1 MRVLLTGGA
10 GFIGHHIVEHILKK
24 TDWEIV
30 LLDRLDLSGNLNR
43 VADVMKS
50 NVGKYQKRLQ
60 WVYHDF
66 RAPIS
71 QLTARSIGD
80 ADIILHVGASTHVDR
95 SIVDPVS
102 FVHDNVVGTA
112 NILEYMRRYQ
122 ARSTMI
128 YFSTDEVFGPADDG
142 VAFKEWDRY
151 KSGNPY
157 AATKAGAEELCLAF
171 ANTYDLDI
179 RITHCMNVF
188 GERQHSEKFIP
199 LVMHNLI
206 FGKKTFIHANKDKT
220 KAGSRFYIHARNVA
234 DAVLFVYQHG
244 KKGDKYNIVGSEEV
258 DNLTLALRIAKI
270 VGNPLTYELVDF
282 HSSRPGHDL
291 RYALSGEKMK
301 SMGWEPPVDFDVS
314 LEKTVRWTMEHLEW
328 L

>member
-24 TDWEIV
+24 TNWEIV

-43 VADVMKS
+43 VA
-50 NVGKYQKRLQ
+50 NVINENIGKYQKRIK
-60 WVYHDF
+60 WIYHDF

-71 QLTARSIGD
+71 YLTARLIED
-80 ADIILHVGASTHVDR
+80 VELVLHVGASTHVDR

-112 NILEYMRRYQ
+112 NILEFMRRYQ

-128 YFSTDEVFGPADDG
+128 YFSTDEVFGPAADG

-188 GERQHSEKFIP
+188 GERQHREKFIP
-199 LVMHNLI
+199 LVMHNSI
-206 FGKKTFIHANKDKT
+206 FGKKTLIHANKDKT

-258 DNLTLALRIAKI
+258 DNLTLALMIAKI

-291 RYALSGEKMK
+291 RYALSGKKMK
-301 SMGWEPPVDFDVS
+301 SMGWEPPVDFGAS